1 MKLSIIIPNYNYG
14 AYIGAA
20 IDSALAVDWPD
31 KEIIVV
37 DDGSSDISRE
47 VIHAYGNRIIPLF
60 LRNGGGNSACNAGFE
75 RSSGNIIIFLDS
87 DDILFSSVADTLRLA
102 WSNRVSKL
110 QWSLVVTDEKL
121 RPLGRYFPS
130 YRTEPTPEWVRRAL
144 ARTGHYPFSLG
155 GAWARTFLC
164 QVFPVPVR
172 DRNDDYRVPPKD
184 HYLSMLA
191 PFFGDVVCLSHHKPQ
206 GTYRRH
212 GNNIT
217 TRSGN
222 LEHYADRSME
232 PFDCAHH
239 VNELLARLNIVHQP
253 INAEHDENVMK
264 RQLVCRRLNLHP
276 RRRSTL
282 FEALWKYWRSVRLDD
297 APMASKAKWYVW
309 SIAVAFGP
317 RRVSLWAIRRRKQG
331 P

>member
-37 DDGSSDISRE
+37 DDGSTDISRE

-130 YRTEPTPEWVRRAL
+130 YRTEPTPECCVPEPSQTA
-144 ARTGHYPFSLG
+144 GH
-155 GAWARTFLC
+155 
-164 QVFPVPVR
+164 
-172 DRNDDYRVPPKD
+172 
-184 HYLSMLA
+184 
-191 PFFGDVVCLSHHKPQ
+191 
-206 GTYRRH
+206 
-212 GNNIT
+212 I
-217 TRSGN
+217 
-222 LEHYADRSME
+222 
-232 PFDCAHH
+232 
-239 VNELLARLNIVHQP
+239 
-253 INAEHDENVMK
+253 
-264 RQLVCRRLNLHP
+264 
-276 RRRSTL
+276 
-282 FEALWKYWRSVRLDD
+282 
-297 APMASKAKWYVW
+297 SKTW
-309 SIAVAFGP
+309 
-317 RRVSLWAIRRRKQG
+317 Q
-331 P
+331 